1 MFVRHVINLTTKR
14 HHSTFESL
22 GICRSTC
29 HKLES
34 IFNVTRPTL
43 AQEQF
48 IPTLVAGRRDL
59 LLRDRTGTGKT
70 FGTALTLA
78 SLIPH
83 QVRQYDSVHSL
94 YIVPNQELAYQIG
107 NWIQQL
113 SNGSHFKVFADVEV
127 DCAKDTIPHT
137 VVGTPG
143 RILDLFQQ
151 GTLPMHALERVVLD
165 EADQALS
172 IPKRFATARQQYK
185 RTAHPKPAERLL
197 DQLVGQHQTMISS
210 ATLNRPLRYFLT
222 SQKGWLK
229 DPLFVDLARGSQLS
243 DDNTVKHHCLVVSN
257 DTIRNLT
264 PKQDQ
269 HEKDK
274 VSFTRDDKEVDFD
287 DMDDRMMESLAVLQE
302 LEPVENGI
310 LFVGPTVSVPLVKQ
324 KLQEHGVAAED
335 IKNYYKKQRSPDL
348 WVATEFAARGM
359 DIPGVSHVFILG
371 KPASATSYVHM
382 AGRTGRL
389 GPQGFATG
397 KVIHLVREHG
407 WIESK
412 MANMYELL
420 NVPVQK
426 YEHVE

>member
-1 MFVRHVINLTTKR
+1 MFARYTRLHLTCTR
-14 HHSTFESL
+14 RYSTFESL
-22 GICRSTC
+22 GISPSTC
-29 HKLES
+29 QRLKS
-34 IFNVTRPTL
+34 NFNITRPTL

-48 IPTLVAGRRDL
+48 IPTLVAGQQDL

-78 SLIPH
+78 SLIPS
-83 QVRQYDSVHSL
+83 QVRQHKSVHSL
-94 YIVPNQELAYQIG
+94 YVVPNQELAYQIG

-113 SNGSHFKVFADVEV
+113 SDGNNYKVFADADV
-127 DCAKDTIPHT
+127 DGSIYTIPHT

-143 RILDLFQQ
+143 RILDLLEK
-151 GTLPMHALERVVLD
+151 GKLPMHALERLVLD

-172 IPKRFATARQQYK
+172 LPKRYATARQQHK

-197 DQLVGQHQTMISS
+197 DQLMGQHQTMISS

-222 SQKGWLK
+222 KQKGWLK
-229 DPLFVDLARGSQLS
+229 NPLFIDLVHGSQSS
-243 DDNTVKHHCLVVSN
+243 DDNTVKHHCLVISN

-264 PKQDQ
+264 PKAQNEQQDISSR
-269 HEKDK
+269 ESKK
-274 VSFTRDDKEVDFD
+274 VDFD
-287 DMDDRMMESLAVLQE
+287 DMDDRMMESIAILQE
-302 LEPVENGI
+302 LEPVRNGI
-310 LFVGPTVSVPLVKQ
+310 LFVGPTISVASVKQ
-324 KLQEHGVAAED
+324 KLQEQGIVAED
-335 IKNYYKKQRSPDL
+335 IKNYHTNKRKPDL
-348 WVATEFAARGM
+348 WVATEFAARGV

-371 KPASATSYVHM
+371 RPATVTSYVHM

-389 GPQGFATG
+389 GPQGFAHG

-420 NVPVQK
+420 NIPVQK